1 MNEPVRSLVDTGGT
15 SGAVS
20 QSPRQ
25 KHAPKLLIWAD
36 QFVWLALLLGV
47 VVAAAQTSCI
57 VTSAKSPAASTSNVR
72 ALITTQPVS
81 QSVTIGQRATFFV
94 VASGAAPLTYHW
106 SRSGVAISGA
116 MSASYTTPATAA
128 ADNGVQFTVTV
139 SNSRGK
145 VTSSVAI
152 LIVITP
158 GPLTPS
164 RPSLSFGNVNVGSSS
179 TLVVM
184 LTNSGGSSVTTS
196 DVSISGAGFNASG
209 IPRGTILAGGQTVTL
224 NATFTPAASGSA
236 TGSVTVTSNAVNSPT
251 IISLTGSAMQSRQSS
266 VTIAWITNWPN
277 IAGYNVY
284 KATVSGGPYTKLNSS
299 LNTPTSYT
307 DATVQDGQTYY
318 YVVTEVNSNNIES
331 VYSSAVSAV
340 IPAP

>member
-1 MNEPVRSLVDTGGT
+1 MDYHEASSGTTKATLQFGANPASLAAGSYNGHVIATP
-15 SGAVS
+15 SGAGNPPLSISVS
-20 QSPRQ
+20 
-25 KHAPKLLIWAD
+25 L
-36 QFVWLALLLGV
+36 
-47 VVAAAQTSCI
+47 
-57 VTSAKSPAASTSNVR
+57 
-72 ALITTQPVS
+72 
-81 QSVTIGQRATFFV
+81 
-94 VASGAAPLTYHW
+94 
-106 SRSGVAISGA
+106 
-116 MSASYTTPATAA
+116 
-128 ADNGVQFTVTV
+128 TV
-139 SNSRGK
+139 SANS
-145 VTSSVAI
+145 S
-152 LIVITP
+152 P
-158 GPLTPS
+158 GTLTPS
-164 RPSLSFGNVNVGSSS
+164 ATSLNFNSVAVGSSS
-179 TLVVM
+179 ILPVTF
-184 LTNSGGSSVTTS
+184 TNFGTS
-196 DVSISGAGFNASG
+196 NITISYMSISGAGFNASG